1 MDKGR
6 SPGYGISR
14 KTLLSAAGAAF
25 AKLDPRVEIKN
36 PVMFIVWAGA
46 LLCTVVAAAQWIG
59 GDAPG
64 PFAIQVIA
72 WLWFTLLFA
81 NFAEGVAEAQGKARA
96 DSLRSMRNSI
106 SAHRVV
112 GGGGTEDV
120 PSSALRAG
128 DLVVCE
134 AGDLIPGDGEVVEG
148 VASVDESAITGE
160 SAPVI
165 REAGG
170 DRSGVTGGTRVISD
184 RIVVRV
190 SANPGEGFV
199 DKMILMVENATRQK
213 TPGEIALTIL
223 LASLT
228 MIFLIAVVTLYPFSQ
243 YIANESKSP
252 NVLSVLKLTTLLVCL
267 IPTTIGGLLS
277 AIGISGVSRLMRR
290 NVMALSGRAI
300 EAAGDIDVL
309 LLDKTGTITYGN
321 RMATELIAARGTSGE
336 ELACAALAASS
347 ADETPE
353 GKSIVA
359 LARGQ
364 ASATGA
370 AAAAAAGGEFL
381 PFSASTR
388 MSGVDFPGP
397 GGGPDPSK
405 AIRKGALSSIR
416 DFVEASG
423 GSVPAEVGAVCER
436 IARSGGTP
444 LAVSIGTRVLGV
456 VHLKDV
462 VKKGIK
468 ERFAGLRAMGI
479 RTVMITG
486 DNRLTAAAIAAE
498 SGVSDFIAEAKPES
512 KLEVIRDEQAGG
524 HLVGMIGDGTND
536 APALAQAD
544 VGVAMASGTQTAREA
559 GNMIDFDNDP
569 AKVID
574 VVEVGKQL
582 LITRGSLTTFSI
594 ANDVAKYFAILPAV
608 FSGFYASGTVGG
620 AVAGSP
626 LAALNIM
633 RLATPESAILSA
645 VVFNALIIIALIP
658 LALRGVKFNPKAG
671 ASRILRRNLLIYGLG
686 GIIAPFVGI
695 KLLDMLLGA
704 LGLA

>member
-1 MDKGR
+1 
-6 SPGYGISR
+6 
-14 KTLLSAAGAAF
+14 
-25 AKLDPRVEIKN
+25 
-36 PVMFIVWAGA
+36 
-46 LLCTVVAAAQWIG
+46 
-59 GDAPG
+59 
-64 PFAIQVIA
+64 
-72 WLWFTLLFA
+72 
-81 NFAEGVAEAQGKARA
+81 
-96 DSLRSMRNSI
+96 
-106 SAHRVV
+106 
-112 GGGGTEDV
+112 
-120 PSSALRAG
+120 
-128 DLVVCE
+128 
-134 AGDLIPGDGEVVEG
+134 
-148 VASVDESAITGE
+148 
-160 SAPVI
+160 
-165 REAGG
+165 
-170 DRSGVTGGTRVISD
+170 VISD
-184 RIVVRV
+184 RIVVRIT
-190 SANPGEGFV
+190 ADPGEGFV

-252 NVLSVLKLTTLLVCL
+252 NVLSILKLVTLLVCL

-277 AIGISGVSRLMRR
+277 AIGISGVSRLMRK

-321 RMATELIAARGTSGE
+321 RMATELVAAKGVTGE
-336 ELACAALAASS
+336 ELAAAALAASL
-347 ADETPE
+347 ADGTPE
-353 GKSIVA
+353 GRSIVA
-359 LARGQ
+359 LVKGAG
-364 ASATGA
+364 GA
-370 AAAAAAGGEFL
+370 AAGIDEGGSFV

-388 MSGVDFPGP
+388 MSGIDFLGADGEVDPRR
-397 GGGPDPSK
+397 
-405 AIRKGALSSIR
+405 AIRKGALSALR
-416 DFVEASG
+416 EFVEGRGGMVPPESAS
-423 GSVPAEVGAVCER
+423 ACER
-436 IARSGGTP
+436 IARAGGTP
-444 LAVSIGTRVLGV
+444 LAVSVGNRVLGV
-456 VHLKDV
+456 IHLKDV
-462 VKKGIK
+462 VKQGIR

-512 KLEVIRDEQAGG
+512 KLEAIRREQREG

-608 FSGFYASGTVGG
+608 FSGFYANGL
-620 AVAGSP
+620 AHASP
-626 LAALNIM
+626 LAALNVM

-645 VVFNALIIIALIP
+645 VIFNALIIIALIP

-671 ASRILRRNLLIYGLG
+671 ASRILRKNLLIYGLG
-686 GIIAPFVGI
+686 GIIAPFIGI
-695 KLLDMLLGA
+695 KLVDLLLAA
-704 LGLA
+704 LGLV

>member
-1 MDKGR
+1 MKKKAL
-6 SPGYGISR
+6 PGYGISR
-14 KTLLSAAGAAF
+14 KTLLSAALAAF
-25 AKLDPRVEIKN
+25 AKLDPRVEFKN
-36 PVMFIVWAGA
+36 PVMFTVWAGS
-46 LLCTVVAAAQWIG
+46 LLCTIAAAAEWIG
-59 GDAPG
+59 GLP
-64 PFAIQVIA
+64 PSSFAVQVIA

-81 NFAEGVAEAQGKARA
+81 NFAEGIAEAQGKARA
-96 DSLRSMRNSI
+96 DSLRSMRNAI
-106 SAHRVV
+106 TAHLFN
-112 GGGGTEDV
+112 GGEKTKDV
-120 PSSALRAG
+120 KSSELRSG

-134 AGDLIPGDGEVVEG
+134 TGDLIPGDGEVVEG

-184 RIVVRV
+184 RIVIRIT
-190 SANPGEGFV
+190 ADPGEGFV

-228 MIFLIAVVTLYPFSQ
+228 MIFLIAVVSLYPFSR
-243 YIANESKSP
+243 YIANESKSM
-252 NVLSVLKLTTLLVCL
+252 NALSLLKLVTLLVCL

-277 AIGISGVSRLMRR
+277 AIGISGVSRLMRK

-321 RMATELIAARGTSGE
+321 RMATELIAAKGVSE
-336 ELACAALAASS
+336 PELAEAALAASL
-347 ADETPE
+347 ADDTPE
-353 GKSIVA
+353 GRSIVA
-359 LARGQ
+359 LVRDRLPARP
-364 ASATGA
+364 
-370 AAAAAAGGEFL
+370 AAAAGGAFV

-388 MSGVDFPGP
+388 MSGVDFLAA
-397 GGGPDPSK
+397 GGESDPK
-405 AIRKGALSSIR
+405 RAIRKGALSAVR
-416 DFVEASG
+416 EFVEGRG
-423 GSVPAEVGAVCER
+423 GTVPPEAVGACER

-444 LAVSIGTRVLGV
+444 LAVSVGNRVLGV
-456 VHLKDV
+456 IHLKDV
-462 VKKGIK
+462 VKQGIK

-512 KLEVIRDEQAGG
+512 KLEAIRQEQAGG

-608 FSGFYASGTVGG
+608 FSGFYAAGG
-620 AVAGSP
+620 RSP

-645 VVFNALIIIALIP
+645 VVFNAIIIIALIP
-658 LALRGVKFNPKAG
+658 LALRGVKFNPAAG
-671 ASRILRRNLLIYGLG
+671 ASRILRKNLLIYGLG
-686 GIIAPFVGI
+686 GIVAPFVGI

>member
-1 MDKGR
+1 MKKNEL
-6 SPGYGISR
+6 PGYGISK

-25 AKLDPRVEIKN
+25 AKLDPRVEIRN
-36 PVMFIVWAGA
+36 PVMFIVWVGS
-46 LLCTVVAAAQWIG
+46 LLCTIVAAAQWIG
-59 GDAPG
+59 GVSPSS
-64 PFAIQVIA
+64 FVVQVIA

-81 NFAEGVAEAQGKARA
+81 NFAEGIAEAQGKARA
-96 DSLRSMRNSI
+96 DSLRSMRNAI
-106 SAHRVV
+106 LAHLLSDDGKTR
-112 GGGGTEDV
+112 DLR
-120 PSSALRAG
+120 SSELRSG

-134 AGDLIPGDGEVVEG
+134 TGDLIPGDGEVVEG

-184 RIVVRV
+184 RIVIRIT
-190 SANPGEGFV
+190 ADPGEGFV

-243 YIANESKSP
+243 YIANESKAA
-252 NVLSVLKLTTLLVCL
+252 NVLSILKLVTLLVCL

-277 AIGISGVSRLMRR
+277 AIGISGVSRLMRK

-321 RMATELIAARGTSGE
+321 RMATELVAAKGVTGE
-336 ELACAALAASS
+336 ELAEAALAASL

-353 GKSIVA
+353 GRSIVA
-359 LARGQ
+359 LIKG
-364 ASATGA
+364 
-370 AAAAAAGGEFL
+370 AGGRSAGIDAGGSFV

-388 MSGVDFPGP
+388 MSGIDFAGAD
-397 GGGPDPSK
+397 GESDPRR
-405 AIRKGALSSIR
+405 AIRKGALSALR
-416 DFVEASG
+416 EFVEGRGGVVPLEAAS
-423 GSVPAEVGAVCER
+423 ACER

-444 LAVSIGTRVLGV
+444 LAVSVGNRVLGV
-456 VHLKDV
+456 IHLKDV
-462 VKKGIK
+462 VKKGIR
-468 ERFAGLRAMGI
+468 ERFAGLHAVGI

-512 KLEVIRDEQAGG
+512 KLEAIRQAQREG

-608 FSGFYASGTVGG
+608 FSGFYASG
-620 AVAGSP
+620 AAAGSSP
-626 LAALNIM
+626 LGALNIM

-645 VVFNALIIIALIP
+645 VIFNALIIIALIP
-658 LALRGVKFNPKAG
+658 LALRGVKFNPKSG

-686 GIIAPFVGI
+686 GIIAPFIGI
-695 KLLDMLLGA
+695 KLLDMLLRA
-704 LGLA
+704 MGLV

>member
-1 MDKGR
+1 MKKKL
-6 SPGYGISR
+6 PGYGISK
-14 KTLLSAAGAAF
+14 KTLLSAAVASF
-25 AKLDPRVEIKN
+25 AKLDPRVEFKN
-36 PVMFIVWAGA
+36 PVMFIVWAGS
-46 LLCTVVAAAQWIG
+46 LLCTIVAGSQWIG
-59 GDAPG
+59 GAHPNS
-64 PFAIQVIA
+64 FVVQVIV

-81 NFAEGVAEAQGKARA
+81 NFAEGIAEAQGKARA
-96 DSLRSMRNSI
+96 DSLRSMRNAI
-106 SAHRVV
+106 LAHLLS
-112 GGGGTEDV
+112 GGGETRDV
-120 PSSALRAG
+120 PSSELRSG

-165 REAGG
+165 REGGG

-184 RIVVRV
+184 RIVIRIT
-190 SANPGEGFV
+190 AGPGEGFV

-228 MIFLIAVVTLYPFSQ
+228 MIFLIAVVTLYPLSQ
-243 YIANESKSP
+243 YIANESKAP
-252 NVLSVLKLTTLLVCL
+252 NVLSILKLVTLLVCL

-277 AIGISGVSRLMRR
+277 AIGISGVSRLMRK

-300 EAAGDIDVL
+300 EAAGDIDTL

-321 RMATELIAARGTSGE
+321 RRATELLPARGVTDAD
-336 ELACAALAASS
+336 LAKAALAASL

-353 GKSIVA
+353 GRSIVA
-359 LARGQ
+359 FVRG
-364 ASATGA
+364 GA
-370 AAAAAAGGEFL
+370 WKQLEGPDETDGTFV

-388 MSGVDFPGP
+388 MSGVDYPGP
-397 GGGPDPSK
+397 GGLPDPSR
-405 AIRKGALSSIR
+405 ALRKGALSSVR
-416 DFVEASG
+416 ALVEASG
-423 GSVPAEVGAVCER
+423 GQVPQEVSSACES
-436 IARSGGTP
+436 IARRGGTP
-444 LAVSIGTRVLGV
+444 LVVSSGLRVLGTI
-456 VHLKDV
+456 HLKDV
-462 VKKGIK
+462 VKEGIR

-486 DNRLTAAAIAAE
+486 DNHLTAAAIAAE
-498 SGVSDFIAEAKPES
+498 SGVSDFIAEARPES
-512 KLEVIRDEQAGG
+512 KLEAIRGEQAAG

-608 FSGFYASGTVGG
+608 FSGFYTSKAAGSGVVT
-620 AVAGSP
+620 SP

-633 RLATPESAILSA
+633 HLATPESAILAA
-645 VVFNALIIIALIP
+645 VIFNALIIIALIP
-658 LALRGVKFNPKAG
+658 LALRGVKFDPKAG
-671 ASRILRRNLLIYGLG
+671 ASRILRKNLLIYGLG
-686 GIIAPFVGI
+686 GIIAPFIGI
-695 KLLDMLLGA
+695 KLLDLLLGA
-704 LGLA
+704 LGLV

>member
-1 MDKGR
+1 MDRKR
-6 SPGYGISR
+6 LPGYGISR
-14 KTLLSAAGAAF
+14 ETLAKAALAAF
-25 AKLDPRVEIKN
+25 AKLDPRVELRN
-36 PVMFIVWAGA
+36 PVMFIVWCGTV
-46 LLCTVVAAAQWIG
+46 LCTLVAAIAWLG
-59 GDAPG
+59 GSAPSG
-64 PFAIQVIA
+64 FTAQVIA
-72 WLWFTLLFA
+72 WLWFTLVFA

-96 DSLRSMRNSI
+96 DSLRSMRNKVLAHVLEKDGSTRELP
-106 SAHRVV
+106 SAQ
-112 GGGGTEDV
+112 
-120 PSSALRAG
+120 LRSG
-128 DLVVCE
+128 DLVVCV

-170 DRSGVTGGTRVISD
+170 DRSGVTGGTRVLSD
-184 RIVVRV
+184 RIVVRIT
-190 SANPGEGFV
+190 ADPGQGFV

-228 MIFLIAVVTLYPFSQ
+228 LIFLLSVVTLFPFAQ
-243 YIANESKSP
+243 YIAGQSKSP
-252 NVLSVLKLTTLLVCL
+252 NALDILKLSSLLVCL

-321 RMATELIAARGTSGE
+321 RMATELIAAQGVGE
-336 ELACAALAASS
+336 AELASASLSASLA
-347 ADETPE
+347 DGTPE
-353 GKSIVA
+353 GRSIVA
-359 LARGQ
+359 LIRGSGM
-364 ASATGA
+364 SATE
-370 AAAAAAGGEFL
+370 AAGGTFV
-381 PFSASTR
+381 PFSASSR
-388 MSGVDFPGP
+388 MSGVDYA
-397 GGGPDPSK
+397 GPDGGCDRSR
-405 AIRKGALSSIR
+405 AIRKGALSAVR
-416 DFVEASG
+416 EFVETQG
-423 GSVPAEVGAVCER
+423 GRLQPEMAAVGER
-436 IARSGGTP
+436 IARAGGTP
-444 LAVSIGTRVLGV
+444 LAVSVGPRVLGV
-456 VHLKDV
+456 VHLKDI
-462 VKKGIK
+462 VKPGIR
-468 ERFAGLRAMGI
+468 ERFAGLHAMGI

-498 SGVSDFIAEAKPES
+498 SGVSDFIAEALPES
-512 KLEVIRDEQAGG
+512 KLEEIRRRQAEG

-608 FSGFYASGTVGG
+608 FSGFYASKAAG
-620 AVAGSP
+620 AAGAALSP
-626 LAALNIM
+626 LSALNIM
-633 RLATPESAILSA
+633 HLATPESAILSA
-645 VVFNALIIIALIP
+645 VVFNALIIVALIP
-658 LALRGVKFNPKAG
+658 LALRGVKFRPKGG
-671 ASRILRRNLLIYGLG
+671 ATRILRRNLLVYGLG
-686 GIIAPFVGI
+686 GILLPFAGI
-695 KLLDMLLGA
+695 KLLDLLLRA
-704 LGLA
+704 LGLV